1 VDESRRE
8 GPAFRAVPRRDLV
21 VRIAQAAGVAPVVLG
36 LLEGTVRA
44 LPKSEETDLAVLYA
58 ALALEHHA
66 VAVYD
71 EGLKRGLVPPGLRE
85 YAVEFRGDHLGHRD
99 TQIAIAEERGGRPP
113 APLDRYEVGPLRS
126 ADDLIRQALEI
137 EVAAQQAYLAVISQ
151 IRTRDYLLS
160 AAFILVDEVRHTT
173 VWQRVLGL
181 KIY

>member
-1 VDESRRE
+1 MAEARDA
-8 GPAFRAVPRRDLV
+8 GPAALAVPRRDFV

-36 LLEGTVRA
+36 LLEGTATA
-44 LPKSEETDLAVLYA
+44 LPRSEETDFAVLYA

-66 VAVYD
+66 IAVYD

-113 APLDRYEVGPLRS
+113 APLDRYDLGPLRT
-126 ADDLIRQALEI
+126 ADDLLRQALEI
-137 EVAAQQAYLAVISQ
+137 EVAAQRAYLAVISQ
-151 IRTRDYLLS
+151 IRTKDYLLS

-173 VWQRVLGL
+173 VWRRVLGL
-181 KIY
+181 AIY